1 MSIEIMGN
9 DRSRRVGNDVLTPQK
24 GRRAK
29 PQQGMHVLRGS
40 SCPPFDQE
48 ILSQLGAS
56 SE

>member
-1 MSIEIMGN
+1 MSFMGN
-9 DRSRRVGNDVLTPQK
+9 DRSRHVGNDVLTPQK

-48 ILSQLGAS
+48 ILSQLGAAAN
-56 SE
+56 E